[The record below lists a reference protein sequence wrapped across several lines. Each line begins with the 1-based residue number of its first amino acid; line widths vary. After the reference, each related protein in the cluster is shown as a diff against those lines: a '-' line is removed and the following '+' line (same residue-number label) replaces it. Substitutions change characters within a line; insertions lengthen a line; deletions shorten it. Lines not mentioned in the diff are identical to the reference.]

1 MVEPLVVA
9 RSQHTLSRR
18 DIDPNALRV
27 LYRLHEAHFIAYLVG
42 GSVRD
47 LLLGRPVTDLDFATD
62 ARPDDIESIVS
73 PLASDMWTMGR
84 EFGTI
89 GALVGGRHVEVT
101 TYRADVYAAGSRK
114 PAVTFGDDLRGDLLR
129 RDFTVNAMAIRP
141 EDGTLV
147 DPFGGVGHL
156 ARKVLAT
163 PRDPRISF
171 AEDPLRML
179 RAARF
184 VAQLGLGP
192 TEEVRAAITSG
203 ASDLEHISAE
213 RIRDELSRL
222 ITRPKVTEALWL
234 LVDTG
239 LMDHFLPEV
248 PAMRVEQDPVHR
260 HKDVLTHSIAVT
272 QKTSPRLVV
281 RLAALLHDIAKPKTR
296 SIGPKGVQFHHH
308 DVVGA
313 KMARQR
319 LRALKYPSDVVD
331 AVSQLVFLHLRVHTY
346 RMGWSD
352 SAVRRYVRD
361 AGPHLADLNE
371 LVRCD
376 CTTRNRRRARELQD
390 RMDELERRVAVLS
403 EQEELAK
410 IRPEIDGREVMEHL
424 GIGPGPVVGEALEHL
439 LGIRL
444 DEGELG
450 REEALKRLDAWW
462 RERGE
467 HPAQTGD
474 GDPSADAG
482 DGSGVGGEA

>member
-1 MVEPLVVA
+1 MSPSETSQAATSSARHAPGTTSGGPLK
-9 RSQHTLSRR
+9 
-18 DIDPNALRV
+18 RV
-27 LYRLHEAHFIAYLVG
+27 LGDPVVRALCDAFEAGGHELYLVG

-47 LLLGRPVTDLDFATD
+47 SLLGVPHEDLDFATD
-62 ARPDDIESIVS
+62 ARPDVIETTVA

-84 EFGTI
+84 AFGTI
-89 GALVGGRHVEVT
+89 GARVQGQNVEIT
-101 TYRADVYAAGSRK
+101 TYRADVYEVGSRK
-114 PAVTFGDDLRGDLLR
+114 PVVTFGHDLRGDLLR

-141 EDGTLV
+141 GDGTLV

-156 ARKVLAT
+156 AAKTLAT
-163 PRDPRISF
+163 PREARVSF
-171 AEDPLRML
+171 GEDPLRML

-184 VAQLGLGP
+184 VAQLGLRP
-192 TEEVRAAITSG
+192 TDDVRAAISAG
-203 ASDLEHISAE
+203 AADLDFVSAE

-222 ITRPKVTEALWL
+222 ITRQKVTEALWL

-239 LMDHFLPEV
+239 LMEHFLPEV
-248 PAMRVEQDPVHR
+248 PAMRLEQDPVHR

-281 RLAALLHDIAKPKTR
+281 RLAALLHDIAKPRTR
-296 SIGPKGVQFHHH
+296 SIGPRGVQFHHH

-319 LRALKYPSDVVD
+319 LRALKYPSEVVD
-331 AVSQLVFLHLRVHTY
+331 SVSQLVFLHLRVHTY
-346 RMGWSD
+346 KMGWSD

-376 CTTRNRRRARELQD
+376 CTTRNRRRAQELQR
-390 RMDELERRVAVLS
+390 RMDDLEERVAILA
-403 EQEELAK
+403 EQEELAR

-424 GIGPGPVVGEALEHL
+424 GIGPGPVVGEALDHL

-444 DEGELG
+444 DEGEVG
-450 REEALKRLDAWW
+450 REEALRRLDDWW
-462 RERGE
+462 RER
-467 HPAQTGD
+467 
-474 GDPSADAG
+474 AG
-482 DGSGVGGEA
+482 DDADD